1 MPYEMPTIILFGD
14 GCLTALPDILAPY
27 RKIAFFHGRASYA
40 PNAARLDSLLQ
51 GKDILHIADIAPEP
65 EVRHLEECTEQLQS
79 FGPDCVLALGGGSVL
94 DIAKGAAFCAPQA
107 ASVLDL
113 LRSSGGDFADSL
125 PVIAIPTTAGTGSE
139 VTPFAV
145 FWNHGE
151 KKKYSFGYRQLYP
164 AHALVDPQ
172 LTYSMPPKV
181 TACTGMDAFTQACE
195 SYWNNNHNPTSD
207 AYALEAVSLILPAL
221 PRAVADGADVSARHD
236 VAFGSLTAGKA
247 FSNTRTAACHSIS
260 YPMTLYFGVTHGQAV
275 GITLPEVLLLDA
287 QVMPARVQPF
297 CEALGVSSMKEAAEK
312 IRHMMQVC
320 GLCTRLS
327 ELGIDRAGIDTIVEH
342 GFTPERMGN
351 NPYAFT
357 KESLRTMLLGIL

>member
-1 MPYEMPTIILFGD
+1 MSYEMPTIILFGE
-14 GCLTALPDILAPY
+14 GCLATLPDLLAPY
-27 RKIAFFHGRASYA
+27 RKIAFFHGRASYV
-40 PNAARLDSLLQ
+40 PNAQRMDALLQ

-65 EVRHLEECTEQLQS
+65 EVRHLQECTEQLQS
-79 FGPDCVLALGGGSVL
+79 FAPECVLALGGGSVL
-94 DIAKGAAFCAPQA
+94 DIAKGAAFCAMQST
-107 ASVLDL
+107 SVEGL
-113 LRSSGGDFADSL
+113 LSASGGHFADSL

-151 KKKYSFGYRQLYP
+151 KKKYSFGYRELFP
-164 AHALVDPQ
+164 AHALVDPE
-172 LTYSMPPKV
+172 LTYSMPPIV

-207 AYALEAVSLILPAL
+207 AYALEALSLMLSAL
-221 PRAVADGADVSARHD
+221 PKAVEDGADASARHD
-236 VAFGSLTAGKA
+236 VMLGSLRAGQA

-275 GITLPEVLLLDA
+275 GVTLPEVLLLDA
-287 QVMPARVQPF
+287 QAMPNRIPDF
-297 CEALGVSSMKEAAEK
+297 CEALGASSMGEAAEK
-312 IRHMMQVC
+312 IRDMMRAS

-327 ELGIDRAGIDTIVEH
+327 ELGIDRAGIDIIVEH
-342 GFTPERMGN
+342 GFTPERMSN

-357 KESLRTMLLGIL
+357 AESLRTMLLHLL